1 MTAEQ
6 NSASD
11 QTAGVEQMESPLLDH
26 AEHALDDAPD
36 DGPDMGQNLGSVR
49 IARRVLRTVIEE
61 AALSVQGVARL
72 AMNVSQWPHLIGRSL
87 PLHGVALVVRNDVVS
102 IDLYLIAEPEVN
114 LVAVGA
120 AVQEAV
126 GRAVDHILG
135 MRASEI
141 NVYIQDVA

>member
-1 MTAEQ
+1 MTMAHNGMPEGQTAEQ
-6 NSASD
+6 P
-11 QTAGVEQMESPLLDH
+11 METTPLAAA
-26 AEHALDDAPD
+26 AES
-36 DGPDMGQNLGSVR
+36 GEKLGSVR

-87 PLHGVALVVRNDVVS
+87 PVHGVALIVHEDVVA
-102 IDLYLIAEPEVN
+102 IDLYLIAQPDVN

-126 GRAVDHILG
+126 GGAVDHILG
-135 MRASEI
+135 MHASEI
-141 NVYIQDVA
+141 NVYVQDVA

>member
-1 MTAEQ
+1 MTAAQNGMPEGQTEQ
-6 NSASD
+6 
-11 QTAGVEQMESPLLDH
+11 QQVGTSPLTPP
-26 AEHALDDAPD
+26 DAPD
-36 DGPDMGQNLGSVR
+36 DSAQNLGSVR

-87 PLHGVALVVRNDVVS
+87 PLHGVALVVHNDNVA
-102 IDLYLIAEPEVN
+102 IDLYLIAQPEVN

-126 GRAVDHILG
+126 GAAVDHILG
-135 MRASEI
+135 MHASEI
-141 NVYIQDVA
+141 NVYVQDVA

>member
-1 MTAEQ
+1 MTTARNGVPGGQAGAEPIETPPLPVDDY
-6 NSASD
+6 SA
-11 QTAGVEQMESPLLDH
+11 E
-26 AEHALDDAPD
+26 
-36 DGPDMGQNLGSVR
+36 NLGSVR

-87 PLHGVALVVRNDVVS
+87 PIHGVALVVRDDVVS
-102 IDLYLIAEPEVN
+102 IDLYLIAQPDVN
-114 LVAVGA
+114 LIGVGA

-126 GRAVDHILG
+126 GQAVDHILG

-141 NVYIQDVA
+141 NVYVQDVA

>member
-1 MTAEQ
+1 MTTAQ
-6 NSASD
+6 NGMPD
-11 QTAGVEQMESPLLDH
+11 GQAGVRRVETPPL
-26 AEHALDDAPD
+26 AAPD
-36 DGPDMGQNLGSVR
+36 YSAENLGSVR

-87 PLHGVALVVRNDVVS
+87 PFHGVALVVHDDIVS
-102 IDLYLIAEPEVN
+102 IDLYVIAEPDVN
-114 LVAVGA
+114 LVSVGA

-135 MRASEI
+135 MHASEI
-141 NVYIQDVA
+141 NVYVQDVA